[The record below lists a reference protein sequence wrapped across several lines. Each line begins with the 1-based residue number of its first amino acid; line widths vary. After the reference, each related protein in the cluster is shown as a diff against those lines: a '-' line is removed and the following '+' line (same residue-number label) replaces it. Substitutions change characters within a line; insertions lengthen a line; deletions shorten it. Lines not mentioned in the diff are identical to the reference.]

1 MSLLTLKLVELKAYF
16 KSPSKQSC
24 VSINFNVSSAGVII
38 LHIMIDKIPHLKQQ
52 DFIHILIELCN
63 ICNTDKCI
71 LSRQWL
77 KILILSELQFAFSH
91 PWFVIPSWGVRTEK
105 YKPGPHPAISQSE
118 TRIRTRDTREHG
130 DRGHV
135 PDHDTDTGHRGGW
148 AGIHDEWRHGGWR
161 SPWPV
166 GGAQRKILSASFH
179 EECKL
184 QV

>member
-91 PWFVIPSWGVRTEK
+91 PWFVIPS
-105 YKPGPHPAISQSE
+105 
-118 TRIRTRDTREHG
+118 
-130 DRGHV
+130 
-135 PDHDTDTGHRGGW
+135 
-148 AGIHDEWRHGGWR
+148 
-161 SPWPV
+161 
-166 GGAQRKILSASFH
+166 
-179 EECKL
+179 
-184 QV
+184 